1 MPHDVTQ
8 NAENIGRYIL
18 NQIANRRGFGLN
30 EAQIAHVEPEF
41 QITAST
47 PLDPDLCRLAAL
59 SFGRSALWRIIR
71 NGNRSGHHPGGKH
84 TNERRA
90 ASDTAVWFPRL
101 DAAATKPQMIAG
113 GPTPRVLWPV
123 LAFVLED
130 PLSPY
135 ANQEDTPIVKF
146 SRLFRVI
153 DQAAIAAA
161 PTLRAIAGPDTGL
174 DELVFLGETIAAA
187 NSVPK
192 KGGLLAI
199 FTPQRIP
206 NVTCPYCH
214 SSMSAATNTK
224 PSPSASWVEL
234 KKCPNC
240 GHDLPQLWSC
250 EPMKQGEV
258 DKVLG

>member
-18 NQIANRRGFGLN
+18 NQIANQRGFGLN
-30 EAQIAHVEPEF
+30 EAQIADVEPEF
-41 QITAST
+41 QSQVYRWI
-47 PLDPDLCRLAAL
+47 LIYVGWLLY
-59 SFGRSALWRIIR
+59 RSAGRRFGESFAAGIVPAITQAA
-71 NGNRSGHHPGGKH
+71 NTP
-84 TNERRA
+84 NERRA
-90 ASDTAVWFPRL
+90 ASDTTVWFPRL

-130 PLSPY
+130 PLSLY

-146 SRLFRVI
+146 IRLFRVI

-174 DELVFLGETIAAA
+174 EELVFLGETIAAA

-240 GHDLPQLWSC
+240 GHDLPQLL
-250 EPMKQGEV
+250 E
-258 DKVLG
+258 L